1 MSVLSSAIGSF
12 SPVLN
17 DRTVVLGLSSD
28 QLGLSFVRG
37 LVASI
42 NPCGFVLL
50 PTYLMY
56 FLGTGNP
63 ADDVAGEFG
72 SGSGTQRH
80 ASLRR
85 ALLVGAAVSAG
96 FLSVFV
102 VAGYVAD
109 RSTRWINDYAKYA
122 TAVVGVGLVGLGI
135 AMLAGYRLPISTP
148 RLDVRSDRR
157 TVRSMY
163 VYGIAYAVAS
173 IGCTIGL
180 FVATMFG
187 TGRSGGALSG
197 VANGLA
203 YGAGMTLVVMALTVT
218 LAFAKSGLLRWLRS
232 AMTQVEMVAAVFV
245 LISGLYLL
253 YYFWVVDVRVDTD
266 PLTSGV
272 ERFGSWLTV
281 RVNDHWEL
289 VAAVLAAVVGAALA
303 VVLAHRDRPG
313 RSGVG

>member
-1 MSVLSSAIGSF
+1 MSSLLALS
-12 SPVLN
+12 N
-17 DRTVVLGLSSD
+17 D

-56 FLGTGNP
+56 FLGI
-63 ADDVAGEFG
+63 D
-72 SGSGTQRH
+72 SGTNGTAGNQHR
-80 ASLRR
+80 ASMRR

-102 VAGYVAD
+102 VVGYVAD
-109 RSTRWINDYAKYA
+109 RSTRWINEYSRYA

-135 AMLAGYRLPISTP
+135 AMLAGYRPPISTA
-148 RLDVRSDRR
+148 RLGVSSDRR
-157 TVRSMY
+157 TVRSMF

-187 TGRSGGALSG
+187 TGRRDGTFSG

-218 LAFAKSGLLRWLRS
+218 LAFAKSGLVRWLRS
-232 AMTQVEMVAAVFV
+232 AMTQVQMLAAVFV

-253 YYFWVVDVRVDTD
+253 YYFWVVDLRSDTD
-266 PLTSGV
+266 PLTSSVDG
-272 ERFGSWLTV
+272 FGSWLTV

-289 VAAVLAAVVGAALA
+289 VAVVLAAVVGAALA
-303 VVLAHRDRPG
+303 AALAHRGRPG

>member
-1 MSVLSSAIGSF
+1 MMLALS
-12 SPVLN
+12 N
-17 DRTVVLGLSSD
+17 E

-56 FLGTGNP
+56 FLGTDTLG
-63 ADDVAGEFG
+63 AE
-72 SGSGTQRH
+72 RH
-80 ASLRR
+80 ASLRK

-109 RSTRWINDYAKYA
+109 RSTRWINEYAKYA
-122 TAVVGVGLVGLGI
+122 TAIVGLGLVALGI
-135 AMLAGYRLPISTP
+135 AMLAGYRVPISTP
-148 RLDVRSDRR
+148 RLGVRNDRR
-157 TVRSMY
+157 TVRSMF

-187 TGRSGGALSG
+187 TGRSDGALSG
-197 VANGLA
+197 AANGLA

-218 LAFAKSGLLRWLRS
+218 LAFAKWGLVGWLRS
-232 AMTQVEMVAAVFV
+232 AMSQVQMVAAVFV
-245 LISGLYLL
+245 LISGFYLL
-253 YYFWVVDVRVDTD
+253 YYFWVVDLRSDTD
-266 PLTSGV
+266 PLTSRV
-272 ERFGSWLTV
+272 EQFGSWLTV

-289 VAAVLAAVVGAALA
+289 VAAVLATVVGVALA

-313 RSGVG
+313 RSGIN